1 MKYSDAEREVYKLEL
16 QAALL
21 NLEASANDNKAR
33 ELQQHAALNRKQAG
47 ELKDKINQ
55 IWEEVD

>member
-21 NLEASANDNKAR
+21 NLEASAYDNKAH
-33 ELQQHAALNRKQAG
+33 ELQQLAAISRKQAD

-55 IWEEVD
+55 IWEECE